1 MVAIKRTELA
11 TLVAVAG
18 VGLAVV
24 TLLPTELLPQCPIHA
39 VTGLLCPGCGT
50 QRAARAALAGDWSTA
65 WNLNHL
71 AFFVPA
77 IAGLGI
83 VSEVRKLTWLKW
95 ATIAV
100 AVFATVTFTIWRNL

>member
-18 VGLAVV
+18 VGIAVV

-39 VTGLLCPGCGT
+39 MTGLLCPGCGT
-50 QRAARAALAGDWSTA
+50 QRAAQAALAGDWSGA
-65 WNLNHL
+65 WQLNQL

-77 IAGLGI
+77 IAGLG
-83 VSEVRKLTWLKW
+83 VLSEARKSTWLKW

-100 AVFATVTFTIWRNL
+100 AIVATVAFTIWRNL